1 MRLTCF
7 VVWKSWASNPL
18 RTALSVAGVA
28 LGVAIVTAIHVMDH
42 NTIESRLRLMRPN
55 FGRVDLELAP
65 LEVGRDPA
73 EVVAS
78 LERRSDLAAVGL
90 LQQSVAEVSAS
101 GRQFNVPIYGL
112 SPLPAKAFAHYMV
125 ADGEDLTALDGDH
138 GVLVGPQLARLAGV
152 GPGDRIDVAQPRA
165 APLTICRDG
174 VRIALPNPD
183 GEGHEPVRVSVL
195 VKGVLADSRLGSRDA
210 GVMLVAS
217 FALARRLTPAGQP
230 LYQINR
236 RDGVDVDRLRQE
248 LATEF
253 EVLDHRSAL
262 LGEASDERAFR
273 NGVKV
278 IGCLALVMGMFV
290 IFQTLSQSLVGRLK
304 QIGLLR
310 ALGTSRRTVAGVF
323 LLDASATAVMGAVL
337 GLAGGVALAAVLTKM
352 DISTLGRGKPIV
364 TFELPWTPMLW
375 TAVIGVSFTLAGG
388 AFPLWK
394 ARNLPAL
401 DVLAARGIG
410 AGGGAGETYVLRG
423 VNLFLFMML
432 VLVLPGAYLAMTPIL
447 ADEGAEARIVLAQ
460 LGGMIL
466 LFGGVLLVTPR
477 LVQASGRLLLRPLQS
492 RLRLPVFL
500 VGRFLQ
506 QSPGRFAAAVCGLSV
521 VLMALL
527 ALKSITYGLRAE
539 AVAFG
544 REAMQRK
551 LFLKCAPVDR
561 VDAERLLDIP
571 GVRRA
576 ELFSGTAT
584 MPRFPLR
591 GLELAALTR
600 EGGVLEGDTVLATAY
615 QEKRGLIV
623 SRRLAHLRGLEPG
636 DEVALR
642 TDGGGVSYTVLAVS
656 DRAGY
661 FPDARAWGVAA
672 PRWVRRDFCAGI
684 DGVEQISL
692 ELEPGVEPATVLAG
706 ARRRLSSVPWA
717 KSGAEITAYNVRDV
731 TLDFVLF
738 DVLLA
743 LILALA
749 GLGLVN
755 TMTIAALGRS
765 REIGVLRALG
775 MGKTALRAT
784 FLVEGGLVAVL
795 SSALA
800 LVLAVPL
807 GMVVI
812 AGLNRVAGLNAPFVV
827 PWTYVVVIPVSAG
840 VVGLLAAILP
850 GVRALAEGPAEA
862 VRYE

>member
-7 VVWKSWASNPL
+7 VVWKSWVSNPL
-18 RTALSVAGVA
+18 RTALSVLGVA

-42 NTIESRLRLMRPN
+42 NTIESQLRLLRPN

-65 LEVGRDPA
+65 LEAGREPV
-73 EVVAS
+73 EVMRA
-78 LERRSDLAAVGL
+78 LERRTDLAAVGL
-90 LQQSVAEVSAS
+90 LQQAVAEVRAS
-101 GRQFNVPIYGL
+101 DRQFMVPVYGL
-112 SPLPAKAFAHYMV
+112 SPLPSNAFTHYMV
-125 ADGEDLTALDGDH
+125 AEGEDLSSLDGDQ
-138 GVLVGPQLARLAGV
+138 GVLVGAQLAAMAGIT
-152 GPGDRIDVAQPRA
+152 PGDRLELATPRA
-165 APLTICRDG
+165 APRTICRDG
-174 VRIALPNPD
+174 VRIPVDRPP
-183 GEGHEPVRVSVL
+183 GEGHEPVRASVV
-195 VKGVLADSRLGSRDA
+195 VKGVLADVRLGARDS
-210 GVMLVAS
+210 GVLVVTS
-217 FALARRLTPAGQP
+217 FALARQLSPAGQP

-236 RDGVDVDRLRQE
+236 REGVDVDRLRQD
-248 LATEF
+248 LAAEF

-290 IFQTLSQSLVGRLK
+290 IFQTLSQSLVARLK

-310 ALGTSRRTVAGVF
+310 ALGTTRGTVAGVF
-323 LLDASATAVMGAVL
+323 LLDASATAVLGALL

-352 DISTLGRGKPIV
+352 GISTLGRGKPIV

-375 TAVIGVSFTLAGG
+375 TALIGVSFTLAGG

-410 AGGGAGETYVLRG
+410 AGGGAGEAYVLRG
-423 VNLFLFMML
+423 VNLFLFTML

-447 ADEGAEARIVLAQ
+447 ADEGAEARIVLVQ

-466 LFGGVLLVTPR
+466 LFGGVLLVAPK
-477 LVQASGRLLLRPLQS
+477 LVQTAGALLLRPLR
-492 RLRLPVFL
+492 RLMPLPVFL

-527 ALKSITYGLRAE
+527 ALKSITYGLRGE
-539 AVAFG
+539 AVQFG

-551 LFLKCAPVDR
+551 LFLKCSPVDR
-561 VDAERLLDIP
+561 AEAKSLVTIP
-571 GVRRA
+571 GVVRT
-576 ELFSGTAT
+576 ELFEGQAI

-591 GLELAALTR
+591 GLELASLTR
-600 EGGVLEGDTVLATAY
+600 EGGLLAGDDVLAAAY
-615 QEKRGLIV
+615 EGQRGLIV
-623 SRRLAHLRGLEPG
+623 SKRLAHLRGLAPG
-636 DEVALR
+636 DPISLR
-642 TDGGGVSYTVLAVS
+642 TDQGGAVYTVLAVS

-661 FPDARAWGVAA
+661 FPDERAWGVAS
-672 PRWVRRDFCAGI
+672 PRWLQRDFCVGLDGI
-684 DGVEQISL
+684 DQIAL
-692 ELEPGVEPATVLAG
+692 ELEPGVSPTTALAA
-706 ARRRLSSVPWA
+706 ARRLLPTVPWA
-717 KSGAEITAYNVRDV
+717 KSGAEVTAYNVRDV
-731 TLDFVLF
+731 TMDFVLF
-738 DVLLA
+738 DVLLG
-743 LILALA
+743 LILVLA

-755 TMTIAALGRS
+755 TMTIAAMGRA

-775 MGKTALRAT
+775 MGKSSLRST
-784 FLVEGGLVAVL
+784 FLIEGGLVAVL
-795 SSALA
+795 SSVLA

-812 AGLNRVAGLNAPFVV
+812 EGLNRVAGLDAPFVV
-827 PWTYVVVIPVSAG
+827 PWTYVVAVPGAACAVA
-840 VVGLLAAILP
+840 VLASILP
-850 GVRALAEGPAEA
+850 GVRALRESPAEA